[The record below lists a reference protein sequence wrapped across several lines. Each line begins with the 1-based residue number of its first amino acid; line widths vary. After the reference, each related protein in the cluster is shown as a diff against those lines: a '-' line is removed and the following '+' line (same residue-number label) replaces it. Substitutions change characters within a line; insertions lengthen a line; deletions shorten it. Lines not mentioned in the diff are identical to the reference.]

1 MKKRPVIGAVE
12 AVRGGNRKPVL
23 RGTGRG
29 QTWRSVL
36 HTGEAGSMLLSVLF
50 MGAVMI
56 VLSTLAMQNLL
67 TQGRRDREEELIWR
81 GEQYARG
88 VKLFYRKTGRFP
100 TTMDQLTQKQGN
112 LRFMRKPYKEL
123 MNRED
128 GSWRLIYVAPNGQLI
143 GSLTRTNILLQIPG
157 QQPQP
162 GQPGA
167 PPRPAGPPG
176 ATGRDQPTSQPQP
189 APAQATFGTGPST
202 GTGQIIGGNIIGV
215 ASKIAQP
222 SIRIYNG
229 GQTYR
234 EWEFIWDPMKD
245 APQQG
250 APGVVPGAVPGSQ
263 PGVRPPP
270 APPRR
275 P

>member
-1 MKKRPVIGAVE
+1 
-12 AVRGGNRKPVL
+12 
-23 RGTGRG
+23 
-29 QTWRSVL
+29 
-36 HTGEAGSMLLSVLF
+36 MLLSVLF

-56 VLSTLAMQNLL
+56 VLATLAAPNLV
-67 TQGRRDREEELIWR
+67 TQGKRDREEELIWR

-88 VKLFYRKTGRFP
+88 VKLFYRKNGRFP
-100 TTMDQLTQKQGN
+100 TSVEQLTQKQGN

-167 PPRPAGPPG
+167 PPRPAPVAGQ
-176 ATGRDQPTSQPQP
+176 DQPGTRPQP
-189 APAQATFGTGPST
+189 APTQSGFGTVGLSS
-202 GTGQIIGGNIIGV
+202 GSSGQVIGGNIIGV
-215 ASKIAQP
+215 ASKIPAA

-245 APQQG
+245 AAQQG
-250 APGVVPGAVPGSQ
+250 APGAIPGGVPGGQ
-263 PGVRPPP
+263 PGIRPPP
-270 APPRR
+270 QPPRR

>member
-1 MKKRPVIGAVE
+1 
-12 AVRGGNRKPVL
+12 
-23 RGTGRG
+23 
-29 QTWRSVL
+29 
-36 HTGEAGSMLLSVLF
+36 MLLSVLF
-50 MGAVMI
+50 LGAVMI
-56 VLSTLAMQNLL
+56 VLATLAAPVIL
-67 TQGRRDREEELIWR
+67 TQGKRDKEEELIWR

-88 VKLFYRKTGRFP
+88 VKLFYRKNGRFP
-100 TTMDQLTQKQGN
+100 TSLEQLTQKQGN

-167 PPRPAGPPG
+167 PPRPAPAPGQTGP
-176 ATGRDQPTSQPQP
+176 DQPGTRPQP
-189 APAQATFGTGPST
+189 APTQSGLGTVGLSSASS
-202 GTGQIIGGNIIGV
+202 GQVIGGNIIGV
-215 ASKIAQP
+215 ASKIPAQ

-229 GQTYR
+229 GLTYR

-245 APQQG
+245 AAQQG
-250 APGVVPGAVPGSQ
+250 APGGQ
-263 PGVRPPP
+263 PGIRPPP
-270 APPRR
+270 PPPPPPRR